1 MIFIKI
7 LDGAFAENF
16 YGMRRIDLDVAK
28 PDGNSSKERLTRKSR
43 NVSLFFLV
51 NNYIDFNN

>member
-1 MIFIKI
+1 MIFLKI

-16 YGMRRIDLDVAK
+16 YGMRRIDVSKSDI
-28 PDGNSSKERLTRKSR
+28 NTSKERLARKSR

-51 NNYIDFNN
+51 KNYIDFN

>member
-16 YGMRRIDLDVAK
+16 YGMRRIDVAK